1 MLSLLTFFLN
11 FTAGASCDPPEDDS
25 TVPVGNFG
33 ANYVGRLLPASK
45 RTLQSDERIELW
57 ESYKYQGTLMKGP
70 QIDNLRD
77 RKQKIYTICFHHC
90 HI

>member
-1 MLSLLTFFLN
+1 MLSLLTFFKN
-11 FTAGASCDPPEDDS
+11 FTAGASCDPPEDAS

-45 RTLQSDERIELW
+45 RTPQSVKEIELW
-57 ESYKYQGTLMKGP
+57 ESYKYQGTLTKDR
-70 QIDNLRD
+70 QIHNLQD
-77 RKQKIYTICFHHC
+77 RKQKIYTICFNHC